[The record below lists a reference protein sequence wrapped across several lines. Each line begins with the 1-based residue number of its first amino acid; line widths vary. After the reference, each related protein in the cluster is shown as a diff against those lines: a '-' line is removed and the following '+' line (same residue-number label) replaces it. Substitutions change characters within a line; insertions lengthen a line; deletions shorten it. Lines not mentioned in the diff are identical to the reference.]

1 VEIIVGLLIGMVVAV
16 AIGTVFLQFL
26 YRFKKLS
33 ASITTWLLMIYTII
47 ATLLIFSFVS
57 TTVLFVDI
65 LLGGFVL
72 YIVFAMSGYLS
83 NKLYEAKRKK
93 ERNY

>member
-1 VEIIVGLLIGMVVAV
+1 MEIIVGLLIGMVVAV
-16 AIGTVFLQFL
+16 AIGTAFHRFL
-26 YRFKKLS
+26 YNFKKLS
-33 ASITTWLLMIYTII
+33 ASISTWLLLIYTI
-47 ATLLIFSFVS
+47 ASTLVIFNFVS

-65 LLGGFVL
+65 LLGAFVC

-83 NKLYEAKRKK
+83 NKLYEEKRKK